1 MHASVRSLAA
11 FTPWSRLARL
21 SGAALACVALC
32 AARPSAQTI
41 ALEASLSPIFE
52 TTPVVSTA
60 FGRAVASYDVASGL
74 ITCSITTTGINGL
87 MAHIH
92 AGNAG
97 VPGPIVVDFGPG
109 TSTWNA
115 TLPLP
120 PAQIPALL
128 REGLY
133 VNVHSVPFPGGEIRG
148 QLRVARHFYSLLNGA
163 QQVPPNASGATGRA
177 LYVLNQPAGT
187 LTASV
192 LLSGMLS
199 NGTHIHD
206 GAAGVQGP
214 VLFPLAGGPTSFSA
228 TTAPL
233 SNGQL
238 IDLLTGGLY
247 VNAHSAAFPLGEI
260 RDQLRIGGLNA
271 DGSTLS
277 ASVGGKV
284 TLSVQAPAAHAG
296 KLYLLAGSLSGSAP
310 GFLVNGWNVPLVPD
324 AYLNLSLSPNTPPL
338 AGNLGFLNGNAAA
351 TASFALA
358 PASPAFLGGLTAQHA
373 AVVIDLAAGAQ
384 VVFATNAVPLAF
396 VP

>member
-1 MHASVRSLAA
+1 MQVPTRPLALRSPRFHRAL
-11 FTPWSRLARL
+11 L
-21 SGAALACVALC
+21 AALACAALWG
-32 AARPSAQTI
+32 ARPAAQTI

-52 TTPVVSTA
+52 TTAVASTA
-60 FGRAVASYDVASGL
+60 SGRAVASYDVASGL

-97 VPGPIVVDFGPG
+97 VAGPIVVDFGPG
-109 TSTWNA
+109 SSSWSA

-163 QQVPPNASGATGRA
+163 QQVPPNGSGATGRA

-187 LTASV
+187 LSASV
-192 LLSGMLS
+192 QLSGMAS

-206 GAAGVQGP
+206 GPAGAQGP
-214 VLFPLAGGPTSFSA
+214 VLFPLAGGPTSFST

-247 VNAHSAAFPLGEI
+247 INAHSVAFPFGEI
-260 RDQLRIGGLNA
+260 RDQVRIGGLNA
-271 DGSTLS
+271 NGGTLS
-277 ASVGGKV
+277 ASVGG
-284 TLSVQAPAAHAG
+284 TIALGIQAPAAQAG
-296 KLYLLAGSLSGSAP
+296 KLYLLAGSLSGSSP

-351 TASFALA
+351 TASFNLA
-358 PASPAFLGGLTAQHA
+358 PASPAFLGGMTAQHA

-384 VVFATNAVPLAF
+384 VTFATNAVPLSL